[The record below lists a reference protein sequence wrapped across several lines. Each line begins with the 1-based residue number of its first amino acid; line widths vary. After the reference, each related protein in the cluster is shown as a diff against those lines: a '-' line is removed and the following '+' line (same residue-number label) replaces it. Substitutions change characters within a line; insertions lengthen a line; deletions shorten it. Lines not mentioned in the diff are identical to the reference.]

1 MKKHVYF
8 LFFLFCRIVP
18 SVKDL
23 IYLTIDVED
32 IDPKVE
38 VKLDNSTLYFHGKAG
53 HDKKTYEVRL
63 EFYEEVDPK
72 VGVTHFQ
79 HISLIDNVEMII

>member
-1 MKKHVYF
+1 MF
-8 LFFLFCRIVP
+8 IFFFCRIVP
-18 SVKDL
+18 SVKWAQRKDL

-79 HISLIDNVEMII
+79 HISLIDNVQMII